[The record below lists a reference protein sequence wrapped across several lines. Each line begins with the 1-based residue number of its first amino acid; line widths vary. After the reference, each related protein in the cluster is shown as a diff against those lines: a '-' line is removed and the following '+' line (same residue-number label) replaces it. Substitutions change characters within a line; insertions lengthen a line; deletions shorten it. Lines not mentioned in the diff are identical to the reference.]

1 MTDKEVIEFAINI
14 GLSLLEN
21 GAETQRVED
30 TTKRIVSY
38 WLHDDV
44 EVIALLTN
52 VTISTNKITRSV
64 RVKSRTINLNK
75 VCKINQLSRDIA
87 EKKLSFYEANIQFQK
102 ISSEK
107 TYPFIIKT
115 IAVGSCCGFFTLLF
129 GGNIFDALN
138 GFITGIVLN
147 CVKEYL
153 FKYNITSFLVTL
165 IGGGIVSL
173 LVLIISKCGL
183 GNNIDNIIIGSI
195 MPLVP
200 GIGIT
205 NALRDLSEGDYLS
218 GGARFFDA
226 LITTIAVSTGA
237 GSIIQIWSYFN
248 L

>member
-1 MTDKEVIEFAINI
+1 MSDNEIIEFAINI

-30 TTKRIVSY
+30 TTKRIVSH
-38 WLHDDV
+38 WLNDDV

-64 RVKSRTINLNK
+64 RVKSRTINLDRI
-75 VCKINQLSRDIA
+75 CRINQLSRDIA
-87 EKKLSFYEANIQFQK
+87 EKNLSFHDANVQFKK
-102 ISSEK
+102 IYYEK

-129 GGNIFDALN
+129 GGNIFDSLN
-138 GFITGIVLN
+138 GFITGLVLN
-147 CVKEYL
+147 CIREYL
-153 FKYNITSFLVTL
+153 FKYNVISFLVTL
-165 IGGGIVSL
+165 IGGGVVSL
-173 LVLIISKCGL
+173 LVLIVSKCGL
-183 GNNIDNIIIGSI
+183 GTNIDNIIIGSI

-200 GIGIT
+200 GIEIT
-205 NALRDLSEGDYLS
+205 NALRDLSQGDYIS
-218 GGARFFDA
+218 GGARFFNA

-237 GSIIQIWSYFN
+237 VSVIKLWSYFN